1 MICTEETRLM
11 SKLDFDLAGSGPVGG
26 ALALWKAKALLPPCV
41 PSVVLVTALGPDGV
55 SPITCPKKL
64 SDCSRLL
71 SLTPAA

>member
-41 PSVVLVTALGPDGV
+41 PSVVLVTALEPGRVGPTR
-55 SPITCPKKL
+55 SSLTAP
-64 SDCSRLL
+64 DCSL
-71 SLTPAA
+71 